1 MGQLILIHNKESD
14 VHDDIILAATA
25 TATYSPTVLVH
36 DELLISIIS
45 TTFRHTKC

>member
-14 VHDDIILAATA
+14 VHDDIILAA

>member
-25 TATYSPTVLVH
+25 TYSPTVLVH
-36 DELLISIIS
+36 DGLLSI
-45 TTFRHTKC
+45 TTTVRHTKC

>member
-36 DELLISIIS
+36 DDGLLSI
-45 TTFRHTKC
+45 TTTVRHAKC